1 MKRLLLP
8 ILLLCT
14 ALPSVAAAKPAESDD
29 KQYTYRSVEGDPLQS
44 RIYTLDNG
52 LKVYMT
58 VYREKPR
65 IQTYIAVKVG
75 AKNDPLETT
84 GMAHYFE
91 HLMFKGSEQFGTSD
105 YSAEKPLLDRI
116 EQLFEE
122 YRRTEDETARRE
134 IYHRIDSISNI
145 ASKIAIPNEYDKL
158 MAAIGASGSNAW
170 TSFDETVYTED
181 IPSNQVENWAK
192 IQSDRFKHAVVR
204 GFHTE
209 LETIYEEYNMS
220 LTDDGT
226 KVFYKMLEMLYPNH
240 PYGMHT
246 VLGKPEHL
254 KNPSITTVV
263 DYYRTY
269 YVPNNMAICL
279 SGDFDPDEMIRTIDR
294 YFGDMKPAEDIP
306 ALNIR
311 SEEPILSPREQT
323 VYGNDAEFLAIAWPF
338 AGASSVEDSD
348 IASLVS
354 SILNNGKCGL
364 IDVDITQKQKMLDA
378 EAYVEMF
385 TDYSTMC
392 LAGYPKEGQT
402 LDEVRS
408 LLLAEVDKLRRGEF
422 DESLIEATVANY
434 KRAYMSYCE
443 SNSMRAMLFK
453 NSFINGIDW
462 QTQVEQ
468 LDRIAKITKD
478 DIVSWVN
485 DNMSAG
491 GYAVIYKLQGEDTA
505 QKKIDKPQI
514 TPIDTNRD
522 AASQFL
528 VDIQSAEVEP
538 LEPQFVDFDRDMSV
552 SSLGKGVQL
561 LYKRNEINDLF
572 QVFYRVDLGTHYDP
586 FIEPATEYMRLL
598 GTGDKSLA
606 EIQSRLYNMA
616 CSISVGASANSMYL
630 YIGGLQEHM
639 DEALALAE
647 EYIRDLKGDDS
658 VLAEYKQDLFKSR
671 ANAKLN
677 QNANFY
683 ALTNYAMYGAE
694 AVRKMTLG
702 DEQIAAMN
710 SDDLVGRIKHMFDYE
725 HEITYYGP
733 ASQQQVEALIAKH
746 HRMPAEPVAVKPLEV
761 RYAYALTPANRIIVA
776 PYDAKQIYY
785 RQYSNRGERFSADND
800 AVIGLY
806 NEYFSGNM
814 NAIVFQEMREA
825 RSLAYSADA
834 YMAEGRYADDPY
846 YYMAFIA
853 TQNDKMPQAVEAFD
867 RIINDMPVS
876 QAAFDLAK
884 QSLLQQLQA
893 SRTTGMGVINKYI
906 DNRRKGLSADR
917 NKALYKALPDLTI
930 DDIIAYQKAHVA
942 GSSYTYI
949 ILGDPDDIDMDF
961 LRTIA
966 EVELVTTSDI
976 FGY

>member
-1 MKRLLLP
+1 MLA
-8 ILLLCT
+8 LCV
-14 ALPSVAAAKPAESDD
+14 ALPSVVAAKPAKSKG
-29 KQYTYRSVEGDPLQS
+29 KQYTYRSVEGDPMQS

-52 LKVYMT
+52 LTVYMT

-75 AKNDPLETT
+75 SKNDPLETT

-105 YSAEKPLLDRI
+105 YAAEKPLLDRI

-122 YRRTEDETARRE
+122 YRRTDDETARRD
-134 IYHRIDSISNI
+134 IYRQIDSISNI

-158 MAAIGASGSNAW
+158 MSAIGASGSNAW

-181 IPSNQVENWAK
+181 IPSNQIENWAK
-192 IQSDRFKHAVVR
+192 IQSDRFKHAVIR

-220 LTDDGT
+220 LTNDGN
-226 KVFYKMLEMLYPNH
+226 KVFYKMMELLYPHH

-246 VLGKPEHL
+246 VLGHQEHL
-254 KNPSITTVV
+254 KNPSITNVIN
-263 DYYRTY
+263 YYRTY

-294 YFGDMKPAEDIP
+294 YFGDMTPAKEIP
-306 ALNIR
+306 AL
-311 SEEPILSPREQT
+311 SYQPEEPILSPRELT
-323 VYGNDAEFLAIAWPF
+323 VYGNDAEFLALAWPIDG
-338 AGASSVEDSD
+338 GASVEDSD
-348 IASLVS
+348 MASLVA

-364 IDVDITQKQKMLDA
+364 LDIDIMQKQKMLDV
-378 EAYVEMF
+378 EAYDEMF
-385 TDYSTMC
+385 ADYGAMVLS
-392 LAGYPKEGQT
+392 GYPKEGQS

-434 KRAYMSYCE
+434 KRAYMSYYE
-443 SNSMRAMLFK
+443 NNRMRAMLFK
-453 NSFINGIDW
+453 NAFIDGTDW
-462 QTQVEQ
+462 QQQVEQ
-468 LDRIAKITKD
+468 LDRMAKITKE
-478 DIVSWVN
+478 DIVAWVGKKLRA
-485 DNMSAG
+485 D
-491 GYAVIYKLQGEDTA
+491 GYAVIYKVQGEDTT
-505 QKKIDKPQI
+505 QKKLDKPQI
-514 TPIDTNRD
+514 TPIETNRD

-528 VDIQSAEVEP
+528 TDIQSSEVEP
-538 LEPQFVDFDRDMSV
+538 LSPQFVDFERDMAV
-552 SSLGKGVQL
+552 AQLGKGVQM

-572 QVFYRVDLGTHYDP
+572 QVMYRVDLGTRYDP
-586 FIEPATEYMRLL
+586 FIAPATEYMRLL
-598 GTGDKSLA
+598 GTDDKSLA

-616 CSISVGASANSMYL
+616 CTISVGANGSSMYL
-630 YIGGLQEHM
+630 YVGGLQEHM

-647 EYIRDLKGDDS
+647 EYIRNLKGDDEI
-658 VLAEYKQDLFKSR
+658 LAEYKQDLFKSR

-677 QNANFY
+677 QRANFN
-683 ALTNYAMYGAE
+683 ALTTYAMYGAE
-694 AVRKMTLG
+694 AVRKMTLS
-702 DEQIAAMN
+702 DEQIAAMT
-710 SDDLVGRIKHMFDYE
+710 SADLVERIKHMFDYE

-733 ASQQQVEALIAKH
+733 ASQQQVEAIVAKH
-746 HRMPAEPVAVKPLEV
+746 HKMPAEPIAVKPLEV
-761 RYAYALTPANRIIVA
+761 RYAYATTPVNRVIVA

-785 RQYSNRGERFSADND
+785 RQYANRGEKFSTEND
-800 AVIGLY
+800 AVIDLY

-825 RSLAYSADA
+825 RSLAYSASA
-834 YMAEGRYADDPY
+834 YLAEGAYADDPY

-853 TQNDKMPQAVEAFD
+853 TQNDKMPQAVEAFAE
-867 RIINDMPVS
+867 IINDMPVS

-906 DNRRKGLSADR
+906 DNRRKGLSEDR
-917 NKALYKALPDLTI
+917 NIALYKALPDLTI
-930 DDIIAYQKAHVA
+930 DDIIAYQQSHIA
-942 GSSYTYI
+942 GSTYTYL

-961 LRTIA
+961 LRSIA
-966 EVELVTTSDI
+966 DVEIVATSDI